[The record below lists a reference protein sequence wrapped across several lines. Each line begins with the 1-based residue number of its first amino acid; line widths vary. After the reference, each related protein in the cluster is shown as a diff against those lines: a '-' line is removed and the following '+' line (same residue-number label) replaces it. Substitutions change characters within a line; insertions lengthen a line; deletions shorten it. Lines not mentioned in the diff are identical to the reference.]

1 MWFDHISIKSKLFLS
16 FAVAGVALVVAILY
30 CLAQFSFIGSHLKTL
45 AADNVPSMKSA
56 GEISQLRLRYRVRS
70 LEYLMAAPDEQP
82 KLEESLQELDGKLSE
97 ALAAHQALVSNDE
110 EKQALAEAAK
120 GAADYKATVN
130 EAIRLYTAGRV
141 DEAQVLR
148 KTDWVKIANHFRDQT
163 DQLVKI
169 SNDGVATASTAIDAT
184 IRKAVYGGIV
194 ALLVSTLLAVMTAL
208 YVAFKITSRLNQV
221 VDVASLIANGDL
233 REVKIASSRDEI
245 GQLAESIRRMQ
256 ESLRATLTEVRKS
269 ADNVLQASHA
279 LADSSK
285 QMQGSTE
292 LQSESAS
299 AIASNIEELT
309 VSINHVT
316 DVTHEVTL
324 LAVGSDAKA
333 RHGHE
338 ITEQLIERIG
348 RVSEVVGST
357 ARQIQTLESESV
369 RISEIVETIRGI
381 AEQTNLLALNAAIE
395 AARAGEQG
403 RGFAVVAD
411 EVRSLSERTAKSTQ
425 EISDMVHA
433 IQSMIASVVT
443 QVQDGVL
450 LTNEGVS
457 KAGEVG
463 RAIEDMHEVTQQ
475 VARIAQEVDVALRE
489 QSSASTDVAQKVEQ
503 ISIHAEETSFG
514 SQGVSDSAQHLDGVA
529 REMQGYVARFQI

>member
-82 KLEESLQELDGKLSE
+82 KLEKSLQELDGKLSE

-279 LADSSK
+279 LADSSR

>member
-82 KLEESLQELDGKLSE
+82 KLEKSLQELDGKLSE

>member
-82 KLEESLQELDGKLSE
+82 KLEKSLQELDGKLSE

-141 DEAQVLR
+141 DEAQILR

-194 ALLVSTLLAVMTAL
+194 ALLVSTLLAILTAL

-233 REVKIASSRDEI
+233 RQVKIAPSRDEI

-256 ESLRATLTEVRKS
+256 ESLRTTLTEVRKN

>member
-194 ALLVSTLLAVMTAL
+194 ALLVSTLLAVLTAL

>member
-82 KLEESLQELDGKLSE
+82 KLEKSLQELDGKLSD
-97 ALAAHQALVSNDE
+97 ALAVHQALVSNDE

-279 LADSSK
+279 LADSSR

>member
-82 KLEESLQELDGKLSE
+82 KLEKSLQELDGKLSE

-403 RGFAVVAD
+403 RGFAMVAD

>member
-194 ALLVSTLLAVMTAL
+194 ALLVSTLLAVLTAL

-245 GQLAESIRRMQ
+245 GQLADSMRRMQ